1 MAALKALQLPA
12 NSVQNQA
19 VVSMRHDFYGSM
31 RLSTFA
37 NEFMHLGSV
46 IEIVPNISGMQT
58 MRNVEN

>member
-19 VVSMRHDFYGSM
+19 VVSMRHNLNGSV

-37 NEFMHLGSV
+37 NEFMCLGSV
-46 IEIVPNISGMQT
+46 IEIVPNVSGA
-58 MRNVEN
+58 